1 MENYKIYC
9 NLKSE
14 LKKKK
19 LLLSDL
25 SQEPNNHREEI
36 ISLEIDIEEDLNAL
50 NIIFNHLISHSS
62 TQQLEEIK

>member
-19 LLLSDL
+19 LLLAGL
-25 SQEPNNHREEI
+25 SQKPTNHKEEI

-50 NIIFNHLISHSS
+50 NIIFNHLISHSN
-62 TQQLEEIK
+62 TQKLEEIK

>member
-25 SQEPNNHREEI
+25 KQKSADDHDI

-50 NIIFNHLISHSS
+50 NMIFNHLISQNSANKS
-62 TQQLEEIK
+62 MQID

>member
-25 SQEPNNHREEI
+25 SQEPNHHREEI

-62 TQQLEEIK
+62 TQKLEEIK